1 MKYTSPYYESQP
13 QNALEKSMAH
23 ERQHEKSD
31 TGSPW
36 SVTPKQTA
44 LFHPREVKP
53 FQCSLK
59 LCQVWEV
66 GRWKGKCGSSLRT
79 NHQPTMLT
87 ITEGTPLKK
96 KTLAGSPV
104 TLRLIPANSERHLL
118 PLKETTFS
126 FKYFKDHF
134 P

>member
-1 MKYTSPYYESQP
+1 
-13 QNALEKSMAH
+13 MAH
-23 ERQHEKSD
+23 KRQNEKRD

-36 SVTPKQTA
+36 SVTPKQTV

-79 NHQPTMLT
+79 NHQSTMLT
-87 ITEGTPLKK
+87 IIRRNTIKK
-96 KTLAGSPV
+96 KGGVLAGAPV
-104 TLRLIPANSERHLL
+104 TLRLTPESSERHLL
-118 PLKETTFS
+118 PLKETTLS